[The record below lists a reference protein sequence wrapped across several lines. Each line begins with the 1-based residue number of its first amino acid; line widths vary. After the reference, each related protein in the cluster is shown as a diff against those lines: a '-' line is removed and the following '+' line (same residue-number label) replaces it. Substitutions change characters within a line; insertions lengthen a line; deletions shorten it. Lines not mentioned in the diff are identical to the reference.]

1 MSYGINQIKTT
12 QIKKAEDIKN
22 YLQNNK
28 FTIRF
33 TYNHE
38 IYMPPVSQN
47 TYTIDETQYLITLN
61 GAGEKAVRIN
71 GTYYNYNFLYKCLQ
85 AGYKNCSKEINSFF
99 LLIFEDY
106 TYKNYTK
113 DEIRNIIKNRK
124 NAQYLLR
131 SEVPKY
137 IDLKEVY
144 KMLRSIDLPIIK
156 SMKK

>member
-1 MSYGINQIKTT
+1 MTII
-12 QIKKAEDIKN
+12 
-22 YLQNNK
+22 
-28 FTIRF
+28 IRF
-33 TYNHE
+33 
-38 IYMPPVSQN
+38 
-47 TYTIDETQYLITLN
+47 DLKYLGL
-61 GAGEKAVRIN
+61 EK
-71 GTYYNYNFLYKCLQ
+71 T
-85 AGYKNCSKEINSFF
+85 NSFF

>member
-1 MSYGINQIKTT
+1 MSYITNPTKTT
-12 QIKKAEDIKN
+12 KIKNADDLKN

-28 FTIRF
+28 LNIRF
-33 TYNHE
+33 TYNE
-38 IYMPPVSQN
+38 DRNKPLVDQN
-47 TYTIDETQYLITLN
+47 TFTITETGELITLN
-61 GAGEKAVRIN
+61 GAGEKAVQIN
-71 GTYYNYNFLYKCLQ
+71 GTFYNYNFLYKCLQ
-85 AGYKNCSKEINSFF
+85 SGYKNCSKEINSFF

-106 TYKNYTK
+106 IYKNYTK

-144 KMLRSIDLPIIK
+144 KMLRSMDLPIIK
-156 SMKK
+156 SMKN